1 MRILVTGGC
10 GYVGSVLVPK
20 LLSHGHKLIVVDLQ
34 WFGNFL
40 EPHDNLQVEHSWVAE
55 PVDAI
60 IHLAAIANDPTGEL
74 DQSRTWETNALQTM
88 QMADWAARVGVK
100 QFIYASSGSVYGVS
114 DDPQVTELSAMNP
127 VSAYNKTK
135 QVAERCLLS
144 YADRMAVQILRPAT
158 ICGLS
163 PRQRLDVVVNMLTMQ
178 ALTKGEITVLGGTQ
192 YRPNLHIED
201 MCDAYLFM
209 LDHPQLTGTFNVG
222 FENLTV
228 AEIANRIAKR
238 TGAKIN
244 FKPSNDPRSYRMNSD
259 KIMAHGFRPKRT
271 VQMAIAEMVVAYKAG
286 KLLDEDHC
294 YNIRT
299 MQAMA

>member
-1 MRILVTGGC
+1 MNVLVTGAA

-20 LLSHGHKLIVVDLQ
+20 LLAAGHKVEICDLM
-34 WFGNFL
+34 WFCDGIPADFR
-40 EPHDNLQVEHSWVAE
+40 DVALNNH
-55 PVDAI
+55 DAI
-60 IHLAAIANDPTGEL
+60 IHLAAIANDPTGDL
-74 DQSRTWETNALQTM
+74 DPALTWETNTLGTM
-88 QMADWAARVGVK
+88 ELAAKASAAGVK

-114 DDPQVTELSAMNP
+114 DDLQVTELSALNP

-158 ICGLS
+158 ICGPS
-163 PRQRLDVVVNMLTMQ
+163 PRMRLDVVVNMLTMQ

-192 YRPNLHIED
+192 YRPNLHVED

-209 LDHPQLTGTFNVG
+209 LERPQLTGTFNVG

-259 KIMAHGFRPKRT
+259 KIVAHGFRPKHT

-286 KLLDEDHC
+286 KLIDEDRC